1 MKYLWRERIMQ
12 SKRIQAHEGEIHF
25 MVFVGA
31 RIRGL
36 FGGEMGAQKEEQ
48 SRARCHVKFLFE
60 FLEDDYMKT

>member
-1 MKYLWRERIMQ
+1 MQ
-12 SKRIQAHEGEIHF
+12 SKIIQDHEGEIHF

-48 SRARCHVKFLFE
+48 SRARCHVKFLFK
-60 FLEDDYMKT
+60 FLEDD

>member
-1 MKYLWRERIMQ
+1 MKYLWSE
-12 SKRIQAHEGEIHF
+12 RIQAHEGEIHF

-48 SRARCHVKFLFE
+48 NRARCHVKFLFK
-60 FLEDDYMKT
+60 FLEDD